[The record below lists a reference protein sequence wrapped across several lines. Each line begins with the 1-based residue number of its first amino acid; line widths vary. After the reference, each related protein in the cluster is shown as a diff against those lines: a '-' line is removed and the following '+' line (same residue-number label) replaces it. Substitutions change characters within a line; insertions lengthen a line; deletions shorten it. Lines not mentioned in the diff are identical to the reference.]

1 MRRGALGG
9 WRWAPSFVCVRVVGP
24 WRPASPRVRACSRL
38 HGMSPARRGVR
49 ARSHGRGD
57 FPRRDECRRAKAI
70 CPGRELGPPGRIL
83 FPGPACGR
91 HTARHAVAM
100 RPGMRRGAVRGWRWA
115 VTPGMR
121 RGALGGWRWAVAARF
136 PACSCVFASFGRHA
150 ARRAILPRRVHPV
163 AKTATRLSRLSVI
176 LPSARPLPRPRPSP
190 LPRLPH
196 APAITPASRPS
207 RGHVEAIP
215 WACRGHRVA
224 TSMPSRG
231 DRLPKGLKFLPFS
244 PLLPR

>member
-1 MRRGALGG
+1 MGRFARHAVAMRRRALRGPACPGALGG

-38 HGMSPARRGVR
+38 HGISPARRGVR

-83 FPGPACGR
+83 FPGPACY
-91 HTARHAVAM
+91 RHAVAM
-100 RPGMRRGAVRGWRWA
+100 RRR
-115 VTPGMR
+115 
-121 RGALGGWRWAVAARF
+121 ALRDLCSPVAA
-136 PACSCVFASFGRHA
+136 RHA
-150 ARRAILPRRVHPV
+150 ARRVRTLAPRPIILPRRVHPV

-207 RGHVEAIP
+207 WGHVEAIP

-231 DRLPKGLKFLPFS
+231 DLLPKGLKFLPFS